1 MAYEQL
7 EEQHGPL
14 RPVGGV
20 PDEDRQALEQ
30 ALLRAGRKAVATLA
44 AALHRVAMKALGSG
58 YSTEVREPE
67 VDSRGR

>member
-7 EEQHGPL
+7 EEQRGPL
-14 RPVGGV
+14 RQVGGV

-44 AALHRVAMKALGSG
+44 AALHGS
-58 YSTEVREPE
+58 R
-67 VDSRGR
+67 